1 MNRWLLLH
9 GLPTGGRYWSRLQL
23 PGTVSAPDLPG
34 FGESRHQPVPVTMEG
49 FLPALR
55 PLAGVDTI
63 VVGVDYGG
71 VLAAALAAEGN
82 AGKLVLMS
90 TALGA
95 AWLPSRWAARRPLA
109 SPLYR
114 WSAGQ
119 AFLRAADPTGQLATA
134 FPPDHGLPDRMIT
147 VARGLRVRD
156 QRAMA
161 TRIRVPTLCLW
172 GDDDRFLPPWAG
184 RALARR
190 LGADWVT
197 LPGRHAIAWTAA
209 GATAEV
215 LTQWAGRD

>member
-1 MNRWLLLH
+1 VTRWLLIH
-9 GLPTGGRYWSRLQL
+9 GLPTGGRYWARMELH
-23 PGTVSAPDLPG
+23 GEVVAPDLPG
-34 FGESRHQPVPVTMEG
+34 FGASRHLPVPQTVEG

-55 PLAGVDTI
+55 PHAGPGTV

-109 SPLYR
+109 APLYR
-114 WSAGQ
+114 WSSGQ
-119 AFLRAADPTGQLATA
+119 AFLRAADPTGQLAAA

-147 VARGLRVRD
+147 VARSLRVRE
-156 QRAMA
+156 QQQLAA
-161 TRIRVPTLCLW
+161 RIRVPTLCLW
-172 GDDDRFLPPWAG
+172 GDEDRFLPPWAG

-190 LGADWVT
+190 LRADWVT

-209 GATAEV
+209 GATADV
-215 LTQWAGRD
+215 LTRWAGRD